1 MILLD
6 EEVGQLGCIDA
17 SLQKQLLHEFLDP
30 VVVIVS
36 NGMGLEVYND
46 LLETNKKGFIIQV
59 PTPETMF
66 WT

>member
-6 EEVGQLGCIDA
+6 EEIGQLGCIDT

-36 NGMGLEVYND
+36 NGMGLKVYND
-46 LLETNKKGFIIQV
+46 LLETNKKGF
-59 PTPETMF
+59 
-66 WT
+66 